1 MNINSI
7 DDLSRAAKR
16 AIFLAVDSLLVPIAL
31 YCAFALRYG
40 TATPW
45 MPIVDSWVLFPVLTM
60 WGVGII
66 WALRLHRI
74 KLNAFDTHSMA
85 NIALAALFLTG
96 SAIILSYVLNLS
108 APRSVPVLLGLF
120 FCMFAVCARL
130 CGLWCGGSGY
140 SAGRSLASGL

>member
-96 SAIILSYVLNLS
+96 SAIIPGFVDC
-108 APRSVPVLLGLF
+108 RCF
-120 FCMFAVCARL
+120 
-130 CGLWCGGSGY
+130 GGSARITAIANLWRFMVRGQRVFSWPQPCVRPLRRGRY
-140 SAGRSLASGL
+140 SL